1 MKINCLD
8 NSINDFKYCN
18 TSFLIQFVMFKDI
31 WMFNCYEG
39 CQYIVNNNKFKINNI
54 SKIIITDLHINNISG
69 LLGLLSSLNLIGR
82 TKSLHIYGPKDLAF
96 YLDLGKK
103 YSHTNFNYV
112 IYIHILTTGL
122 IINYYHY
129 RLYAFKN
136 RNRYEFIMIQLES
149 YGTFILNKAKT
160 HYLIPGPIY
169 GQLKKGV
176 NFILPDGL
184 ILDGKQFTL
193 FNLFG
198 DQVSFLLNRYCR
210 RINIENHIVSSILF
224 D

>member
-1 MKINCLD
+1 MEINCLN
-8 NSINDFKYCN
+8 NSISNFNYLN
-18 TSFLIQFVMFKDI
+18 TSFVIQFLTFKDI

-39 CQYIVNNNKFKINNI
+39 CQYIVTNNKLKINNI
-54 SKIIITDLHINNISG
+54 SKIIITDLHINNMSG

-96 YLDLGKK
+96 YLDLSKK
-103 YSHTNFNYV
+103 YSHTNFNYI

-136 RNRYEFIMIQLES
+136 DNQYEFIIMQLEQ
-149 YGTFILNKAKT
+149 YGTFILSKAKKN
-160 HYLIPGPIY
+160 YVIPGPMY
-169 GQLKKGV
+169 GKLKQGLKFV
-176 NFILPDGL
+176 LPDGL
-184 ILDGKQFTL
+184 ILDGKKFTS

-198 DQVSFLLNRYCR
+198 TQVSLILNRSYR
-210 RINIENHIVSSILF
+210 RINIEHNIISSILF
-224 D
+224 Y